1 MDEAGTGGSLRR
13 LAVAARWRAKSLA
26 YVDRAPDYRAS
37 VVLLGSARSGTT
49 WVGEVIDRHHD
60 HRVVFEPL
68 RPGRVPQVRAYAN
81 GQYLRRDDTDPVYLE
96 PMT

>member
-1 MDEAGTGGSLRR
+1 MGTSFLFVCRYCPRVDEAGAPGSLRR

-49 WVGEVIDRHHD
+49 CVG
-60 HRVVFEPL
+60 
-68 RPGRVPQVRAYAN
+68 
-81 GQYLRRDDTDPVYLE
+81 
-96 PMT
+96 